1 MTAKQRWTLI
11 LASVGS
17 LMVALDALV
26 VATALSTI
34 RLHLGAT
41 IEELEWTVNA
51 YTLSFA
57 VLLMVG
63 TALGDRFGRRRMFVI
78 GLGLFTAASA
88 ACALAPNIG
97 WLIVA
102 RTIQG
107 CGSAL
112 VLPLA
117 LTLLSAAFSPEQ
129 RSKALGAFSGTA
141 GLAVLAG
148 PVIGGAITQ
157 GIAWQWIFWL
167 NVPIGLVLIPLVLTR
182 MEENF
187 GARTRLDVGGLL
199 LVTGA
204 VLGIVWGLVRG
215 NSAGWG
221 SVEVVATLVAG
232 AVLAV
237 AFVFWELRTRVPMVP
252 MRLFRSRAFAAGNA
266 AGFAFFASLYGTTFF
281 LTQFLQTAQ
290 GNGPLGTGL
299 RLLPWT
305 VMLALMAP
313 VSGLLIN
320 RLGERTIMVGAMLL
334 QAIAVVWIALIA
346 RPDLVYGALILPL
359 LIAGFGSAVMPAAQN
374 VVVNAVARDEIG
386 KASGT
391 YNMARQLGA
400 AFGVAILSAVFA
412 GTGSFH
418 SPQAFSNGFA
428 VAMVAA
434 ALLAI
439 IGAAA
444 GLLLP
449 GRRATAA
456 RSAVTAVVSV
466 QPVQPEQVPQA
477 VGAGRS

>member
-232 AVLAV
+232 GAVGESV
-237 AFVFWELRTRVPMVP
+237 EEC
-252 MRLFRSRAFAAGNA
+252 
-266 AGFAFFASLYGTTFF
+266 
-281 LTQFLQTAQ
+281 
-290 GNGPLGTGL
+290 
-299 RLLPWT
+299 LLN
-305 VMLALMAP
+305 
-313 VSGLLIN
+313 SGL
-320 RLGERTIMVGAMLL
+320 
-334 QAIAVVWIALIA
+334 
-346 RPDLVYGALILPL
+346 
-359 LIAGFGSAVMPAAQN
+359 
-374 VVVNAVARDEIG
+374 
-386 KASGT
+386 
-391 YNMARQLGA
+391 
-400 AFGVAILSAVFA
+400 
-412 GTGSFH
+412 TGWS
-418 SPQAFSNGFA
+418 
-428 VAMVAA
+428 
-434 ALLAI
+434 
-439 IGAAA
+439 
-444 GLLLP
+444 
-449 GRRATAA
+449 
-456 RSAVTAVVSV
+456 
-466 QPVQPEQVPQA
+466 
-477 VGAGRS
+477 